1 MQRIRN
7 AAHYLWDYA
16 VITFACVI
24 YAIAFNCFFYSN
36 SFSMGGFTGLAQCLN
51 YLFPVLPI
59 GMVVLLMN
67 IPLMIIG
74 VQKQGMKMLVSTL
87 YAVTVSSALID
98 GLDLLYTFPETDS
111 LLGCV
116 FGGVLLGAAMGLM
129 MKRGTTT
136 GGTELAARLLKYR
149 FRHLSIGKL
158 CLVID
163 VLVVLLHALTFHS
176 INASLYGIIAM
187 YITSITMDMVVYGSV
202 GAKLAL
208 IISDQSAAIQKE
220 LLNMNLG
227 VTILDGKGGWS
238 GDHKNVILC
247 VFKRNQ
253 IAAIKAAAT
262 AIDDKSFI
270 IVCEAHEVLGEGF
283 GAYSPD
289 SL

>member
-1 MQRIRN
+1 MALTDKLLHGELRS
-7 AAHYLWDYA
+7 AAEQFSSHRYDWALNLLPLMGP
-16 VITFACVI
+16 VTSCVL
-24 YAIAFNCFFYSN
+24 IAFRQ
-36 SFSMGGFTGLAQCLN
+36 T
-51 YLFPVLPI
+51 
-59 GMVVLLMN
+59 
-67 IPLMIIG
+67 
-74 VQKQGMKMLVSTL
+74 
-87 YAVTVSSALID
+87 
-98 GLDLLYTFPETDS
+98 
-111 LLGCV
+111 
-116 FGGVLLGAAMGLM
+116 
-129 MKRGTTT
+129 
-136 GGTELAARLLKYR
+136 
-149 FRHLSIGKL
+149 
-158 CLVID
+158 
-163 VLVVLLHALTFHS
+163 
-176 INASLYGIIAM
+176 M

-208 IISDQSAAIQKE
+208 IISDQSEAIQKE

-262 AIDDKSFI
+262 AIDDKSVI

>member
-1 MQRIRN
+1 ME
-7 AAHYLWDYA
+7 W
-16 VITFACVI
+16 
-24 YAIAFNCFFYSN
+24 
-36 SFSMGGFTGLAQCLN
+36 
-51 YLFPVLPI
+51 
-59 GMVVLLMN
+59 
-67 IPLMIIG
+67 
-74 VQKQGMKMLVSTL
+74 
-87 YAVTVSSALID
+87 TVSLRCPEEHLKKELRQIVRRYKQVTEAPALI
-98 GLDLLYTFPETDS
+98 
-111 LLGCV
+111 
-116 FGGVLLGAAMGLM
+116 
-129 MKRGTTT
+129 
-136 GGTELAARLLKYR
+136 AARLLKYR